1 MFKIKPRIYV
11 ENGKMDAGK
20 KYRGK
25 IEKVILQ
32 YVHEMEQDLKTAK
45 RDRVFITQTGCSTEV
60 VKSVK
65 DYLKNLNYFK
75 EIIITNAGGVISSHC
90 GPGTLGVLFIAGG
103 TKFGPYDKQF
113 DTNMTRELRRLHTFV
128 IWLSRRILKT
138 VRKMIVTMNMKD
150 NMTIKNI
157 FLIQSLTVCLIFF

>member
-1 MFKIKPRIYV
+1 MDTLKYLHRGGRCSATSALVGSVFKIKPRIYV

-32 YVHEMEQDLKTAK
+32 YVHEMEKDLKTAK
-45 RDRVFITQTGCSTEV
+45 RDRVFITQSGCSTEV

-113 DTNMTRELRRLHTFV
+113 DTNKNGIMEDDERTEEAAYIRHMVEQEL
-128 IWLSRRILKT
+128 S
-138 VRKMIVTMNMKD
+138 
-150 NMTIKNI
+150 
-157 FLIQSLTVCLIFF
+157 LIHI

>member
-75 EIIITNAGGVISSHC
+75 RNNNYKCRRSYFKPLRFGNFRRSFHC
-90 GPGTLGVLFIAGG
+90 RW
-103 TKFGPYDKQF
+103 D
-113 DTNMTRELRRLHTFV
+113 
-128 IWLSRRILKT
+128 
-138 VRKMIVTMNMKD
+138 
-150 NMTIKNI
+150 
-157 FLIQSLTVCLIFF
+157 